1 MPRLDIEAKQE
12 IISLH
17 NEKSSSEISAVLNI
31 PKTSCFNVIHHFKS
45 RGRLTN
51 ENIPGRPQK
60 IDKKE
65 EKKLIT
71 LSINHPKK
79 SSTELL
85 RHLKPENTCS
95 ISLVRKILLNHGL
108 QARVAFRKP
117 FLTRTHRLFRKKS
130 SHRNSY

>member
-45 RGRLTN
+45 R
-51 ENIPGRPQK
+51 GRPQK